1 MSPRHLKLLKS
12 PEDHAA
18 TALTESDVLTEARKQ
33 FIQHL
38 YQEKQLSPHTLDN
51 YERDLSYFQ
60 HWLQQNSIGQWHD
73 VRQHH
78 VRQFVAFRHRK
89 GLAAKS
95 LQRLLSSIRSFYR
108 FLLREK
114 LASDNP
120 GTGVRAPKVKRKL
133 PSTMNVDEVTQL
145 LRPDSDDPLDI
156 RDMAI
161 MELFYSSGLR
171 LSELRSLNLQ
181 DFPGNVEELTV
192 TGKGSKTRIVP
203 VGQFARDAVAK
214 WMTVRTALADE
225 GETAL
230 FVSKRGTRI
239 SARSIEQRLSLQAM
253 KKSSNQHLHPHKL
266 RHSFAS
272 HILESSGDLR
282 SVQELLGH
290 ANISTTQIYTH
301 LDFQRLAQVYDA
313 AHPRARRKK

>member
-1 MSPRHLKLLKS
+1 MKL
-12 PEDHAA
+12 PDQNH
-18 TALTESDVLTEARKQ
+18 TNDMTESDALTAVRKQ
-33 FIQHL
+33 FINHL
-38 YQEKQLSPHTLDN
+38 FQEKRLSFHTLDN
-51 YERDLSYFQ
+51 YERDLCYFQ
-60 HWLQQNSIGQWHD
+60 QWLQENAVSQWYD
-73 VRQHH
+73 VKQHH
-78 VRQFVAFRHRK
+78 VRQFVAFRHRR

-95 LQRLLSSIRSFYR
+95 LQRLLSSIRSFYKY
-108 FLLREK
+108 LQREK
-114 LASDNP
+114 LADDNP
-120 GTGVRAPKVKRKL
+120 GVGVRAPKVKRKL
-133 PSTMNVDEVTQL
+133 PSTMNVDELSQL
-145 LRPDSDDPLDI
+145 LKQDSDDPLDI

-171 LSELRSLNLQ
+171 LSELVSLNLH
-181 DFPGNVEELTV
+181 DFPQNVEELTV
-192 TGKGSKTRIVP
+192 IGKGSKTRIVP
-203 VGQFARDAVAK
+203 VGQFARDAVGR
-214 WMTVRTALADE
+214 WLQVRTSLANEDE
-225 GETAL
+225 PAL
-230 FVSKRGTRI
+230 FVSKRGSRI
-239 SARSIEQRLSLQAM
+239 STRSIQQRLSQQAV

>member
-1 MSPRHLKLLKS
+1 M
-12 PEDHAA
+12 
-18 TALTESDVLTEARKQ
+18 TESDVLTEVRKQ
-33 FIQHL
+33 FISHL
-38 YQEKQLSPHTLDN
+38 FQEKQLSAHTRDN
-51 YERDLSYFQ
+51 YERDLSRFQ
-60 HWLQQNSIGQWHD
+60 QWLEENAVSQWRN
-73 VRQHH
+73 VKQHH

-95 LQRLLSSIRSFYR
+95 LQRLLSSIRSFYKY
-108 FLLREK
+108 LLREQ
-114 LASDNP
+114 LAEENP
-120 GTGVRAPKVKRKL
+120 GIGVRAPKVKRKL
-133 PSTMNVDEVTQL
+133 PSTMNVDEVSQL
-145 LRPDSDDPLDI
+145 LKPDSNDPLDI
-156 RDMAI
+156 RDLAI

-171 LSELRSLNLQ
+171 LSELLSLNLE
-181 DFPGNVEELTV
+181 DFPVDVEELTV
-192 TGKGSKTRIVP
+192 VGKGSKTRIVP
-203 VGQFARDAVAK
+203 VGQFARDAVAR
-214 WMTVRTALADE
+214 WMEVRTTLANKDE
-225 GETAL
+225 PAL
-230 FVSKRGTRI
+230 FVSKRGSRI
-239 SARSIEQRLSLQAM
+239 SSRSIQQRLSQQAI